1 MRNGNKCKI
10 TTFFIQIDTKYSTM
24 NKFILLLAVNI
35 LWISCENNNPASTI
49 DDKTPMT
56 STPTT
61 VKPSSA
67 PASGKVTVI
76 SGNILGLEKTQK
88 LFFDRKTL
96 DATNV
101 VGTVETSPSGTF
113 ELSAPID
120 RPGIY
125 RLRIGARPLYMLL
138 EGGEKVHLT
147 AKVEN
152 GKITEHQIE
161 GSLYAAAMKEWQGKV
176 DAIAAKDF
184 LTKST
189 EKRPLMNLYLV
200 EKLDLVSN
208 IDLYKKVLA
217 ELQEVY
223 PNDLYTKQ
231 FNSKVLSME
240 AKINAQPVAIGRPA
254 PEINLPNPNGKKIAL
269 SSLKGDVV
277 LLDFWASWCRPCRFA
292 NPHVV
297 ELYNKYKKKGFN
309 VYNVSL
315 DGLDDRRLAMYQNNE
330 ASIQQATEMERN
342 KWKQAIKEDKL
353 SWKNHVSELRSWS
366 SSVAALYGVTS
377 IPKTFLL
384 DRKGVIRY
392 ENLRGEQLEQ
402 AIKILLAE
410 K

>member
-1 MRNGNKCKI
+1 MLVA
-10 TTFFIQIDTKYSTM
+10 S
-24 NKFILLLAVNI
+24 L
-35 LWISCENNNPASTI
+35 LWISCEDNNTTKDTDSATPPATKATAVANTAKAPTGKST
-49 DDKTPMT
+49 T
-56 STPTT
+56 
-61 VKPSSA
+61 
-67 PASGKVTVI
+67 I
-76 SGNILGLEKTQK
+76 SGDIVGLKSNQK

-96 DATNV
+96 DATDV
-101 VGTVETSPSGTF
+101 VGSVLANPNGAF
-113 ELSAPID
+113 ELSTPID

-125 RLRIGARPLYMLL
+125 RLRIGARPLYLLL
-138 EGGEKVHLT
+138 EGGEKVYIT
-147 AKVEN
+147 AEVEN
-152 GKITEHQIE
+152 GKIIAHQIK
-161 GSLYAAAMKEWQGKV
+161 GSLYTDAMKNWQGKV
-176 DAIAAKDF
+176 DPVAAKEY
-184 LTKST
+184 LTNNS
-189 EKRPLMNLYLV
+189 EKRPLMDLYLV
-200 EKLDLVSN
+200 EKLDLVAN

-217 ELQEVY
+217 ELQEAY

-254 PEINLPNPNGKKIAL
+254 PEINLPSPSGKKIAL

-297 ELYNKYKKKGFN
+297 EMYDKYQRKGFN

-330 ASIQQATEMERN
+330 ASIQQATDLERS
-342 KWKQAIKEDKL
+342 KWKQAIKDDQL
-353 SWKNHVSELRSWS
+353 TWKNHVSELRSWS
-366 SSVAALYGVTS
+366 SSVAALYGVNS

-392 ENLRGEQLEQ
+392 QNLRGEQLEA
-402 AIKILLAE
+402 AIKTLLAE